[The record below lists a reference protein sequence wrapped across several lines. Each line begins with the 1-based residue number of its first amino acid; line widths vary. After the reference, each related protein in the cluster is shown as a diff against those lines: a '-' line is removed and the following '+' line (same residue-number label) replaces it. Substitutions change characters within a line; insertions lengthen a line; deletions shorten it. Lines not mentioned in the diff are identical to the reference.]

1 MRSIEIVGDDYIGHY
16 EKERTACRGLIVK
29 DDQILMSYEVNTDQW
44 MIPGGGLEDG
54 EDDREC
60 VIREIEEETGV
71 IAEPGECALEINEY
85 YHEWKFAS
93 RYFICKVVGTGNRKL
108 TENEMRKGME
118 PRWITIEEIKKI
130 FSGYEDYRDSDS
142 MRSGLYKREYTA
154 LCQLL

>member
-29 DDQILMSYEVNTDQW
+29 GDQILMSYEVNTDQW

-85 YHEWKFAS
+85 YHDWKFAS
-93 RYFICKVVGTGNRKL
+93 RYFICKVVGTGNRRL

-118 PRWITIEEIKKI
+118 PRWIAIEEIKKI
-130 FSGYEDYRDSDS
+130 FSGYADYHDRDS